1 MEGGTEFPK
10 GNQEG
15 SGTREKGE
23 VINAGGKCQNGQM
36 GWRPCGPPPVL
47 LSKTLLVLPW
57 GGHLTHLQPL
67 PNPQSS
73 PSSTAQR
80 TEPKAMEGGVNAK
93 REASRNGEAAE
104 KSPWKGRSARLR
116 RSARRMKGDRA
127 SVSAEEEALERLM
140 SRGGEGTTQLSLSLE
155 ERTGGGGWGR
165 CEACGV
171 MGQQEER
178 DEQRFPRR
186 KDFPV
191 STEAGRSRK
200 QHLEKKELQMS
211 DSRAV
216 TAQEVLKSRLT
227 LGTAAPAHPPQPTLD
242 SPGGE
247 MSELLGLQLTR
258 GTRKG
263 LSRAA
268 VVRACL
274 VMSGP
279 ITATI
284 AGEKWAG
291 SPWIST

>member
-1 MEGGTEFPK
+1 M
-10 GNQEG
+10 
-15 SGTREKGE
+15 
-23 VINAGGKCQNGQM
+23 
-36 GWRPCGPPPVL
+36 
-47 LSKTLLVLPW
+47 
-57 GGHLTHLQPL
+57 
-67 PNPQSS
+67 
-73 PSSTAQR
+73 
-80 TEPKAMEGGVNAK
+80 
-93 REASRNGEAAE
+93 
-104 KSPWKGRSARLR
+104 
-116 RSARRMKGDRA
+116 
-127 SVSAEEEALERLM
+127 
-140 SRGGEGTTQLSLSLE
+140 SLSLK
-155 ERTGGGGWGR
+155 ERTGGGEWGR

-191 STEAGRSRK
+191 STEAGRSQK

-216 TAQEVLKSRLT
+216 TAQEVLKSRPT
-227 LGTAAPAHPPQPTLD
+227 LGTAAPARPPQPTLD
-242 SPGGE
+242 LPGGK
-247 MSELLGLQLTR
+247 MSELLGPQLTK

-274 VMSGP
+274 VISGP
-279 ITATI
+279 ITDTI